1 MAGKAW
7 FLCPMID
14 IKKHIETELNPTIR
28 TKILRI
34 LSIGETTI
42 GVLVSRL
49 KNHDRDLVLDDLQ
62 KLQDEGLV
70 TVTPYM
76 RRGQRTLI
84 IKRVDKA

>member
-1 MAGKAW
+1 
-7 FLCPMID
+7 MID